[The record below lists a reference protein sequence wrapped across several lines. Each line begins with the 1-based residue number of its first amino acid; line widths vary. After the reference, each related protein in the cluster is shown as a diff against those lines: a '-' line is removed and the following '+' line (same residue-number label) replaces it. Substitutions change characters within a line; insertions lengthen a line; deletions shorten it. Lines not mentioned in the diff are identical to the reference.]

1 MWYQSALTQNHT
13 SAPNR
18 GAFSLHPEVRMVWNL
33 ARTYIPTDLPVAQQT
48 ARRLNSHAG
57 KLRRYRVEVKD
68 NKVRLEWCVLP

>member
-1 MWYQSALTQNHT
+1 
-13 SAPNR
+13 
-18 GAFSLHPEVRMVWNL
+18 MVWNL